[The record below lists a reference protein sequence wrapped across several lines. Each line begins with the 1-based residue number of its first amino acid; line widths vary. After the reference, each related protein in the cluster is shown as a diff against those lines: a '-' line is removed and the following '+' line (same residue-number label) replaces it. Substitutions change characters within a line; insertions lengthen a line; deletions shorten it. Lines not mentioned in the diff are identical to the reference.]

1 MKVGIIG
8 HGQDKFT
15 PETEKKCKEEIE
27 KVLSDSA
34 KEYSIIVISGRSPM
48 GGVDIWAEE
57 IAEKLG
63 FKTMI
68 FPAKVN
74 QWNPVNGYGF
84 KARNLDIAKT
94 SDEVHIF
101 VVVEYPEKYSGMRFK
116 HCYHCGGKL
125 GLTHVKSGACWT
137 GAQALRM
144 GKKVHWHYVPGIS
157 LLCLLCPNRT

>member
-94 SDEVHIF
+94 SDEVHVF
-101 VVVEYPEKYSGMRFK
+101 AVAEYPAGYSGIRFTR
-116 HCYHCGGKL
+116 CYHCKS
-125 GLTHVKSGACWT
+125 TEHVKGGACWT
-137 GAQALRM
+137 GKKALGF
-144 GKKVHWHYVPGIS
+144 GKKVYWHVINQG
-157 LLCLLCPNRT
+157 